1 MCQETLPRGKV
12 QISRVNKTI
21 LFIFNYFALCI
32 KEFPQRDFATF
43 LDYSDK
49 DNDTLQCNKT
59 FTNDTFRNKVI
70 HYIVIYVT
78 LLVVICINIR
88 K

>member
-49 DNDTLQCNKT
+49 GNDTLHCNNT
-59 FTNDTFRNKVI
+59 LPNNTFRKVM

-78 LLVVICINIR
+78 LLVVIRINVS

>member
-49 DNDTLQCNKT
+49 DNDTLHCNNT
-59 FTNDTFRNKVI
+59 LRNNTFRN
-70 HYIVIYVT
+70 VT
-78 LLVVICINIR
+78 LLVVIRINVS

>member
-49 DNDTLQCNKT
+49 GNDTLHCNNT
-59 FTNDTFRNKVI
+59 LPNNTFRKSDALYCYLC
-70 HYIVIYVT
+70 HPLGCYTYK
-78 LLVVICINIR
+78 C

>member
-49 DNDTLQCNKT
+49 DNDTLHCNNT
-59 FTNDTFRNKVI
+59 LPNNTFRNVI
-70 HYIVIYVT
+70 R
-78 LLVVICINIR
+78 LGFN
-88 K
+88 

>member
-49 DNDTLQCNKT
+49 DNDTLQCNNT
-59 FTNDTFRNKVI
+59 LPNNTFRKVM
-70 HYIVIYVT
+70 HFIVIYVT
-78 LLVVICINIR
+78 LLVVIRINVS

>member
-49 DNDTLQCNKT
+49 DNDTLHCNNT
-59 FTNDTFRNKVI
+59 HPNNTFRNALYCYLCHPLGCYTYK
-70 HYIVIYVT
+70 
-78 LLVVICINIR
+78 C

>member
-21 LFIFNYFALCI
+21 LFIFNYFASCI
-32 KEFPQRDFATF
+32 KEFPQRDFTTF

-59 FTNDTFRNKVI
+59 FTNNTFSNVNRF
-70 HYIVIYVT
+70 
-78 LLVVICINIR
+78 
-88 K
+88 

>member
-49 DNDTLQCNKT
+49 DNDTLHCNST
-59 FTNDTFRNKVI
+59 LPNNTFRKTDPLYCYLC
-70 HYIVIYVT
+70 HPLGCYTYK
-78 LLVVICINIR
+78 C

>member
-49 DNDTLQCNKT
+49 DNDTLHCNNT
-59 FTNDTFRNKVI
+59 LPNNTFRKSDALYGYLC
-70 HYIVIYVT
+70 HHLGCYTYK
-78 LLVVICINIR
+78 C

>member
-49 DNDTLQCNKT
+49 DNDTLHCNNT
-59 FTNDTFRNKVI
+59 LPNNTFRNLNDALYFYLCHPLGCYTYK
-70 HYIVIYVT
+70 
-78 LLVVICINIR
+78 C

>member
-32 KEFPQRDFATF
+32 KEFPQRDFTSF

-49 DNDTLQCNKT
+49 DNDTLHCNNT
-59 FTNDTFRNKVI
+59 PRNNTFRN
-70 HYIVIYVT
+70 T
-78 LLVVICINIR
+78 LYCYLCHPLGCDTY
-88 K
+88 KCK